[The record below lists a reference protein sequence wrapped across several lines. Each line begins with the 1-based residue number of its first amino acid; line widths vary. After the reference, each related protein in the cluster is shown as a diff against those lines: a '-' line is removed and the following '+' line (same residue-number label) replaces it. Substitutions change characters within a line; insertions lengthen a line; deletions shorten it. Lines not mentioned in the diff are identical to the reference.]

1 MSARARVRLALTST
15 RMPPCLPPCRLPFPI
30 FPSLFHDDN
39 ASSTTTAAAAATFAT
54 SLADRPLFPDMTP
67 ALAKLVVLSNVD
79 CASFAHTRARREKEK
94 ALEELAAE
102 ERKEEEERATDPS
115 AWVTRVRSEHVS
127 VMERIKERNKRKAAL
142 GDRMR
147 AASQVRIKSIASLAA
162 DDRVGKKRRKGG
174 RGACICH
181 GLLRVAC
188 SFAHSLV

>member
-1 MSARARVRLALTST
+1 
-15 RMPPCLPPCRLPFPI
+15 
-30 FPSLFHDDN
+30 LFHDDN

-67 ALAKLVVLSNVD
+67 ALAKLASKLGLKLVVLSNVD

-174 RGACICH
+174 RGACICR